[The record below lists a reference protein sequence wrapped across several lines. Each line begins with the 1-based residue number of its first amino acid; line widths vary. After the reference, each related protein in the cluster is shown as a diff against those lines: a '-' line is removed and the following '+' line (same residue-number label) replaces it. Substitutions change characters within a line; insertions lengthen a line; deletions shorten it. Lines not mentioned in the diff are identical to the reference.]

1 MKGASMKRNLRELT
15 IDKMIKYGYIVFYQR
30 DINFDIIRERYH
42 SKGDASNEVLLLE
55 EQILS
60 DKIYTLL
67 ECIVG
72 ETTIDIKTVRFDYHL
87 GIKIYYSNGTE
98 YFIDNVDL
106 IRSAYKYF
114 KQEGINKGDVHIKQS
129 KYSHYWDVGIGKD
142 FDFGDCRVSCKE
154 FLLEAI
160 IVVTRNNLIPNI

>member
-15 IDKMIKYGYIVFYQR
+15 IDKMIKYGYIEFYQR
-30 DINFDIIRERYH
+30 DINFDIIREGYY
-42 SKGDASNEVLLLE
+42 SKGDVSNEILLLE

-72 ETTIDIKTVRFDYHL
+72 ETTVDIKMVRFDYHL
-87 GIKIYYSNGTE
+87 GIKIYYSNGVE
-98 YFIDNVDL
+98 DVIDNVDL
-106 IRSAYKYF
+106 VKGAYKYF
-114 KQEGINKGDVHIKQS
+114 KREGINKGEVSIKQS
-129 KYSHYWDVGIGKD
+129 KYSHYWEVGIGKD
-142 FDFGDCRVSCKE
+142 FEFGDCRITCKE

-160 IVVTRNNLIPNI
+160 IVITRDNLIPII

>member
-1 MKGASMKRNLRELT
+1 MKRNLRELT

-30 DINFDIIRERYH
+30 DINFDIIREGYY
-42 SKGDASNEVLLLE
+42 SKRDVSNEVLLLE

-67 ECIVG
+67 KCIVG

-87 GIKIYYSNGTE
+87 GIKIYYSDGDE
-98 YFIDNVDL
+98 EVIDNDDL
-106 IRSAYKYF
+106 VKGAYKYF
-114 KQEGINKGDVHIKQS
+114 KREGINKGEVSIKQS
-129 KYSHYWDVGIGKD
+129 KYSHYWEVGIGKD
-142 FDFGDCRVSCKE
+142 FEFGDCRITCKE

-160 IVVTRNNLIPNI
+160 IVITRDNLIPII